1 MLPSNPLQPKTKNQK
16 PKTKNQEPRT
26 KNQKLTITNLNRTMK
41 SKQIILLVAL
51 AFASVFWNCSS
62 TKSGGGFN
70 LFTIEDDKK
79 LGAEFSKQIE
89 SDPKYPIMPE
99 AGNEELYT
107 YIRGITNKILN
118 SGKVAY
124 RNDFVWQVKI
134 IDDNE
139 TLNAFA
145 VPGGYL
151 YVYTGLIKYLDTEDQ
166 LAGVMGHEIAHA
178 AQRHSTRQLT
188 KIYGIDALRQIL
200 TGNQDADA
208 FGQLALGLV
217 SLRFSRK
224 HEAEADDY
232 SVTYLCGTDYNAAG
246 AAGFFEKIQGASEGG
261 ERPPEFLSTHPD
273 PGNRVND
280 IKARKQEL
288 ACTGTNLNKLEYERI
303 KRLLE

>member
-1 MLPSNPLQPKTKNQK
+1 MKS
-16 PKTKNQEPRT
+16 RT
-26 KNQKLTITNLNRTMK
+26 TGRETNELTITNLSRTMK
-41 SKQIILLVAL
+41 SKQIILFVAL
-51 AFASVFWNCSS
+51 AFASVFWNCGG
-62 TKSGGGFN
+62 TKPGGGFN
-70 LFTIEDDKK
+70 LFSIEDDKR

-89 SDPKYPIMPE
+89 SDRENYPIMPE
-99 AGNEELYT
+99 AGNEELYR

-118 SGKVAY
+118 SGSVAY

-134 IDDNE
+134 IDDIK

-188 KIYGIDALRQIL
+188 KIYGIDAMRQIL
-200 TGNQDADA
+200 TGNQNADA
-208 FGQLALGLV
+208 FSQLALSLV
-217 SLRFSRK
+217 SLKFSRK
-224 HEAEADDY
+224 HEAEADNY
-232 SVTYLCGTDYNAAG
+232 SVNYLCGTDYNASG
-246 AAGFFEKIQGASEGG
+246 AAGFFEKIQSESEGS

-280 IKARKQEL
+280 IKARSKEL
-288 ACTGTNLNKLEYERI
+288 ACTGTNFNKTEYDRI
-303 KRLLE
+303 KALLD